1 MSRSCF
7 NKDSVYEIR
16 VHQKPKSIMM
26 LLEIYRIFG
35 KFDKKIWIRTNEE
48 FHFRVVF
55 DMLSQE
61 ISNFDILEFV
71 FHLR

>member
-1 MSRSCF
+1 
-7 NKDSVYEIR
+7 
-16 VHQKPKSIMM
+16 M
-26 LLEIYRIFG
+26 LLEIYRIFL
-35 KFDKKIWIRTNEE
+35 KIDKKIWIRTNEE